1 MTVAHKVTIHFRQ
14 VNKKF
19 SLNVPHG
26 ANILQHFESSNIK
39 LPFLCRNGC
48 CTSCAVKILSGKIDQ
63 SDGIGLSKQMQQ
75 NGYGLLCIARAIDS
89 VEMETQ
95 TEDEVYEMQFGKYLG
110 KIKSEAGNPFD
121 I

>member
-1 MTVAHKVTIHFRQ
+1 MTVVHKVTIHFKQ
-14 VNKKF
+14 VNKTF
-19 SLNVPHG
+19 SLDVPHG
-26 ANILQHFESSNIK
+26 ANILKHFEDSNIK

-63 SDGIGLSKQMQQ
+63 TYGIGLSKQMQES
-75 NGYGLLCIARAIDS
+75 GYGLLCIARAVDS

-95 TEDEVYEMQFGKYLG
+95 DEDEVYEMQFGKYLG
-110 KIKSEAGNPFD
+110 NLKNQAGNPFD